1 MDNLPGKCGRAP
13 RRRNKPEGHI
23 LLGAILAAVSGYVAA
38 QQGDGALQ
46 FDTGFL
52 KFSDGEASSSFNLDY
67 FSRSGGMLPGQY
79 DVAVFVNDKKVDTR
93 SVNFISRPQAPGRLL
108 ASVSSAELAAW
119 GIEPQA
125 EIASAL
131 QTARPPEMPA
141 AAERRAYTLSEW
153 VPQSQE
159 TFDFQRGELRITVPQ
174 AYVTPPG
181 WLRTPPA
188 LWDQGLPALLLNYDY
203 SGSSQT
209 HERQRNQHDF
219 VSLNGLLNLWGWR
232 LRHDMNWSRSSGAKG
247 RWNSLN
253 SWLQHDYGFWQG
265 GQFTVGQT
273 STDGS
278 ILDSVPFRGVML
290 QSDDAMLNAEMGAFA
305 PVIRGIA
312 NGNALVTVRQHG
324 QLLYQKNVPPG
335 PFELRD
341 FSQAYAGDV
350 EVEIKEADG
359 SVRRFTQASATV
371 PVLQRKGRVRY
382 NLALGEY
389 HQNHRYANG
398 AARRFA
404 QGSAAWGMGFNT
416 TLYGGALLSQDYH
429 AAALGIGQYL
439 SRLGAFSA
447 DVTHAGARLPGRERS
462 QGQAYRFAWARGFG
476 ATSLNLMAYR
486 YATRGYYSFNDVQ
499 QMPATALPQE
509 AGRRRGHQRSR
520 LQISAAHNLG
530 RYGSLSL
537 SGSRDDYW
545 NQSGYGQNWSASYG
559 TSLQRVSVALSA
571 GYSSSPYLSRAD
583 KSFSLSL
590 SMPLSRLFGSG
601 MSSVNYATTAQNART
616 QHQVG
621 VSGSLLQDDSL
632 NYALS
637 QGWGNHGQGASGNAS
652 LGYAAPYGMLNGG
665 YGWQRNGRQWNY
677 GLSGG
682 VALHPHGVTLSQPL
696 SLEGA
701 SALVAMPGAAGVKVS
716 HGNIRTDWFGYAVV
730 PNLIPY
736 ERNEITAD
744 LQDLHENVELK
755 ETNRLLIPAKGSL
768 VAARFNA
775 EVGRRVLITLLRNG
789 KPLPFG
795 AMVSVQLPEA
805 VRTGIVA
812 DRGQV
817 YLSGMP
823 DSGTLTA
830 SWGRHE
836 DQRCQAEFRLAK
848 DNGTFAEAT
857 AQCR

>member
-1 MDNLPGKCGRAP
+1 MDNLPGKIGRDW
-13 RRRNKPEGHI
+13 RLRKKPEGHI
-23 LLGAILAAVSGYVAA
+23 LLGAILAALAGNVSA
-38 QQGDGALQ
+38 QQDEPLN

-52 KFSDGEASSSFNLDY
+52 KFSDGESSSSFNLDY

-79 DVAVFVNDKKVDTR
+79 EVTVFVNDKKVDTR
-93 SVNFISRPQAPGRLL
+93 IVDFISRTQEAGRLQ
-108 ASVSSAELAAW
+108 ASIRAADLNAW
-119 GIEPQA
+119 GIQPQA
-125 EIASAL
+125 EIVSAL
-131 QTARPPEMPA
+131 QAVRPPEMKTA
-141 AAERRAYTLSEW
+141 GENRAYTLSEW

-159 TFDFQRGELRITVPQ
+159 AFDFQSGELRIIVPQ
-174 AYVTPPG
+174 AYVAPPG

-188 LWDQGLPALLLNYDY
+188 LWDQGMPALLLNYDY
-203 SGSSQT
+203 SGSLQNN
-209 HERQRNQHDF
+209 EDGRNQNDF

-265 GQFTVGQT
+265 GQFTLGQT

-278 ILDSVPFRGVML
+278 ILDSVPFRGVMM
-290 QSDDAMLNAEMGAFA
+290 QSDDGMLNAEMGAFA

-312 NGNALVTVRQHG
+312 NGNALVSVRQNG

-350 EVEIKEADG
+350 DVEIKEADG
-359 SVRRFTQASATV
+359 SIRRFTQASATV

-382 NLALGEY
+382 SLALGDY
-389 HQNHRYANG
+389 HQGNDVSNG
-398 AARRFA
+398 VSRRFA
-404 QGSAAWGMGFNT
+404 LASSAWGMGVNT
-416 TLYGGALLSQDYH
+416 TLYGGALLSRDYQSMV
-429 AAALGIGQYL
+429 LGIGQYL
-439 SRLGAFSA
+439 TRLGAFSA
-447 DVTHAGARLPGRERS
+447 DVTHASTHLPRRGRS

-486 YATRGYYSFNDVQ
+486 YATRGYYSFNDIQ
-499 QMPATALPQE
+499 QMPKKALSQE
-509 AGRRRGHQRSR
+509 EGYRRGHQRSR
-520 LQISAAHNLG
+520 LQISASHSLG
-530 RYGSLSL
+530 SYGSLSL

-545 NQSGYGQNWSASYG
+545 NKSGYGQNWSASYG
-559 TSLQRVSVALSA
+559 TSLKGISVSLSG
-571 GYSSSPYLSRAD
+571 GYSTSPYLSRAD

-590 SMPLSRLFGSG
+590 SMPLNRLFGSG
-601 MSSVNYATTAQNART
+601 MSSVNYSTTAQNART
-616 QHQVG
+616 QHQMG

-632 NYALS
+632 SYSLA
-637 QGWGNHGQGASGNAS
+637 QGWGNQGQGASGNLN
-652 LGYAAPYGMLNGG
+652 LGYTASYGMINGG
-665 YGWQRNGRQWNY
+665 YGWQRNSRQWNY

-682 VALHPHGVTLSQPL
+682 VVVHPHGATLSQPL

-701 SALVAMPGAAGVKVS
+701 SALVEMPGASGVKVS

-744 LQDLHENVELK
+744 IQDLHDNVELK
-755 ETNRLLIPAKGSL
+755 ETNKLLIPAKGSL
-768 VAARFNA
+768 VSARFNA
-775 EVGRRVLITLLRNG
+775 EVGRRVLITLQRSG
-789 KPLPFG
+789 KPVPFG
-795 AMVSVQLPEA
+795 AMVSVQLPDA

-830 SWGRHE
+830 TWGRYE
-836 DQRCQAEFRLAK
+836 DERCQAEFRLAK